1 MKMTTSTR
9 KGGPVCL
16 KLVCYLATAL
26 SAAAGQRLVDSP
38 PPPGMRGW
46 NWPSTP
52 PVDCPFQ
59 PSDTI
64 RAVQLTGR
72 HAAYTKA
79 DTFYPSWGADGRLY
93 SPFTDGSVNEIKS
106 WSGGDKAVVGHAI
119 IEGSDPLALKVVE
132 PDVVPGN
139 PAPYGGRY
147 PCGSLHY
154 NGVWYLG
161 TYALANAPY
170 GLNWPIMG
178 PCAGF
183 HISTDNGR
191 TWAPSPGSCLP
202 GKALFPEPE
211 QLKGPVKFG
220 SPHFVDFG
228 RNMEHSPDGMAYL
241 VGHGSTEPDETERPA
256 NLSWITGDQ
265 IYLCRV
271 KPTPQTINDAAQYEY
286 FADNNTWSHR
296 LADAKPIAE
305 WNNNM
310 GCVTMTYD
318 APLKK
323 YLMCVTDGVNTVGKY
338 NTYILESSNI
348 TGPWRLATY
357 WKDFG
362 KEAYFVN
369 LPSKFIGADGRTAWL
384 CYSANWGHQ
393 NRSEWID
400 PPGSQYS
407 MCLQEIKLL
416 SAPAP
421 ATPDIPAQNPLASA
435 DNIAAKALL
444 TPSSVR
450 SGYSVT
456 GAVDGIVL
464 HGYTGDTTREW
475 ASDKERETAMLRL
488 TWSEEQTVDRVWLF
502 DRLNDPDQVAG
513 GLLIFSDGS
522 TEPVGALPDD
532 ARQGIEIFFPPKRIK
547 WLIFAVTAVKPSSR
561 NIGLS
566 EIAVFRCKP

>member
-1 MKMTTSTR
+1 MKEVTDPGKS
-9 KGGPVCL
+9 GAFCL
-16 KLVCYLATAL
+16 KLAFFIATAL
-26 SAAAGQRLVDSP
+26 TGLAGQRLVDAP
-38 PPPGMRGW
+38 APPGIRGW
-46 NWPSTP
+46 NWLSTP

-64 RAVQLTGR
+64 RGIQFTGR
-72 HAAYTKA
+72 HAAYSQA
-79 DTFYPSWGADGRLY
+79 DTWYPSWGMDGRLY
-93 SPFTDGSVNEIKS
+93 SPFTDGSANGVKS

-119 IEGSDPLALKVVE
+119 IEGDDPQALKLVE
-132 PDVVPGN
+132 PGTVPGN
-139 PAPYGGRY
+139 PDPYGGRY

-161 TYALANAPY
+161 TYGLANAPY

-183 HISTDNGR
+183 HISTDNGG
-191 TWAPSPGSCLP
+191 TWTPSPWSCLP

-228 RNMEHSPDGMAYL
+228 KNMEHSPDGLAYL
-241 VGHGSTEPDETERPA
+241 VGHGSTEPDEKERPA
-256 NLSWITGDQ
+256 NLSWITGDE

-271 KPTPQTINDAAQYEY
+271 KPTPQTINDPSQYEF
-286 FADNNTWSHR
+286 FAGNNTWSRR

-310 GCVTMTYD
+310 GCVTMTYN
-318 APLKK
+318 APMKK
-323 YLMCVTDGVNTVGKY
+323 YLMCVTDGGNTVGKY
-338 NTYILESSNI
+338 NTYILESASI

-393 NRSEWID
+393 GKADWVD
-400 PPGSQYS
+400 PPDSRYA

-416 SAPAP
+416 SLPASALSDAAPP
-421 ATPDIPAQNPLASA
+421 NPLTSE
-435 DNIAAKALL
+435 DNIAPQAQL
-444 TPSSVR
+444 TASSVL

-464 HGYTGDTTREW
+464 HGLTSDATHEW
-475 ASDKERETAMLRL
+475 VSNGERETAMLRL
-488 TWSEEQTVDRVWLF
+488 TWKEEQTINRVWLF
-502 DRLNDPDQVAG
+502 DRLNEPDRITA
-513 GLLIFSDGS
+513 GLLIFGDGS
-522 TEPVGALPDD
+522 TLPVGALPDD
-532 ARQGIEIFFPPKRIK
+532 ARQGLELNFPPKKTK
-547 WLIFAVTAVKPSSR
+547 WLTFAVTAVKPGSR
-561 NIGLS
+561 NIGLA
-566 EIAVFRCKP
+566 EIAVFRNRP